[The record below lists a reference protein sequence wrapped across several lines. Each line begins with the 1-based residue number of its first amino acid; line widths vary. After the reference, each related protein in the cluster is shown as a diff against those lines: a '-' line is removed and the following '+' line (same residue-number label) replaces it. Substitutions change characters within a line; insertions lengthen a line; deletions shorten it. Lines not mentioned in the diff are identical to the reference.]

1 VASLL
6 SLSIVELRLKSPK
19 AALGIKDLKIDI
31 SRTGGL
37 DPVLNVQINIMPLF
51 VQALESDCIDNNTSV
66 FSKLD
71 WCVSGQYCSAMDT
84 SDCSSFLFEDISF
97 SCDLHQRDRGIKVK
111 NLDLILGP
119 IVVNLEEKL
128 LTKKKQSAATVA
140 DQKGEPSVDNKSA
153 ARSEGGKLA
162 SLNKKISLFPEKLQH
177 VQTGSEVFAQ
187 RSWSLNEQ

>member
-1 VASLL
+1 
-6 SLSIVELRLKSPK
+6 
-19 AALGIKDLKIDI
+19 
-31 SRTGGL
+31 
-37 DPVLNVQINIMPLF
+37 MPLF

-128 LTKKKQSAATVA
+128 LTKKKQSASTVA
-140 DQKGEPSVDNKSA
+140 DPKGEPSVDNKSA

-162 SLNKKISLFPEKLQH
+162 SLNKKISLFPEK
-177 VQTGSEVFAQ
+177 VV
-187 RSWSLNEQ
+187 